1 MKLPTGQIH
10 YILPGFIFKGTLLL
24 SAYHKWFPGK
34 LSGLLQLS
42 AS

>member
-24 SAYHKWFPGK
+24 SAYHQGAGK
-34 LSGLLQLS
+34 GTEYQHIS
-42 AS
+42 A